1 MNQEINIYT
10 ETMAKV
16 YAEQGHWLKAAKIY
30 RYLSARDP
38 LRQDLAEALA
48 EAENK
53 MEDSKPKNPEQ
64 LVPLFQEWIELLFKN
79 EKLQKLKK
87 LKNMH
92 FEARQP

>member
-1 MNQEINIYT
+1 MNQEVDIYT

-16 YAEQGHWLKAAKIY
+16 YAEQGHWPKAVKIY
-30 RYLSARDP
+30 RYLLAKEP
-38 LRQDLAEALA
+38 QRQDLAAALA

-53 MEDSKPKNPEQ
+53 MGNSRPKSPDL
-64 LVPLFQEWIELLFKN
+64 LVSLFEEWIELLFRN

-92 FEARQP
+92 